1 MRLRKIDPQVR
12 GIVTSGYSNDPV
24 MADFKTYGFV
34 AAVKKPF
41 YTDEIVGAVE
51 KAAFWGG

>member
-1 MRLRKIDPQVR
+1 MEPVWVADTLAPF
-12 GIVTSGYSNDPV
+12 SV

-51 KAAFWGG
+51 KAAF